1 MTEDAY
7 MTEEELEEWIDE
19 LDDFI
24 YDYLS
29 NKTGEEPDEDLTY
42 SMANALACLI
52 DHNAVD
58 GLVPDDT
65 DMIAKIINDELVES
79 TAKLLVPE
87 HVPTISEVFA
97 EMLESTSDEE

>member
-1 MTEDAY
+1 MAEDAY

-19 LDDFI
+19 LDDFV
-24 YDYLS
+24 YEYLM
-29 NKTGEEPDEDLTY
+29 NKNDDEPDEDLTY

-58 GLVPDDT
+58 GLTPEDADKIV
-65 DMIAKIINDELVES
+65 AIINDELVDS

-87 HVPTISEVFA
+87 HVDTIAELFA
-97 EMLESTSDEE
+97 EMLNATSDE